1 MSIFDE
7 DFKSAVVVLN
17 DGKYKI
23 SKIDVIDVSDQ
34 EKEPDK
40 TLQITHEIEG
50 FEVPIYLLIDNEEE
64 YFTFGMSVGDGIS
77 LFVPV
82 TDEEVFKKAVQ
93 LVASLED
100 EEN

>member
-1 MSIFDE
+1 MGIFDK
-7 DFKSAVVVLN
+7 DFTSAIVILEN
-17 DGKYKI
+17 KKYKV

-34 EKEPDK
+34 ENKPDK
-40 TLQITHEIEG
+40 TLQITHKIEG

-64 YFTFGMSVGDGIS
+64 SFTFGMSVGDGIS

-82 TDEEVFKKAVQ
+82 TDEEVFNKAVEI
-93 LVASLED
+93 VNSF